1 MTESRR
7 IRSFRC
13 ADTLWR
19 SLEDESDE
27 RGMTID
33 ALITEALW
41 SYLRAAPE
49 FSTES
54 TQHARLESLMMA
66 SARTAERRLDPLHEG
81 IGVPEPG
88 KNANLTESAQIPTA
102 LQETPR
108 RISTRLEEGAQTVN
122 NLKLAF
128 DEEGRL
134 RNPVTGEPVDASLL
148 EQESD
153 ALAFSTQTDE
163 RPKLALLFSGTRYP
177 VNGER
182 FLIGRASTG
191 TDLQIRDANVS
202 RKHAAIIFH
211 DGGWFIHDLQSTNGV
226 EFRGRRIHTRRIE
239 HNDRYTIC
247 DYELIF
253 DLED

>member
-13 ADTLWR
+13 ADNLWR

-27 RGMTID
+27 RGITID

-41 SYLRAAPE
+41 SYLRSAPE

-54 TQHARLESLMMA
+54 TQHARLEAMMLSTA
-66 SARTAERRLDPLHEG
+66 RSAQRREDPLHES
-81 IGVPEPG
+81 IGSVGEPG
-88 KNANLTESAQIPTA
+88 VLRDEDTA
-102 LQETPR
+102 TTPSR
-108 RISTRLEEGAQTVN
+108 SRLVRPARAEEGDQTVN
-122 NLKLAF
+122 NLELVF
-128 DEEGRL
+128 DEQGRL
-134 RNPVTGEPVDASLL
+134 RDPKTGEIIQASVHEEPEPIE
-148 EQESD
+148 EQTS
-153 ALAFSTQTDE
+153 AAE
-163 RPKLALLFSGTRYP
+163 RPSLALLFSGTRYE
-177 VNGER
+177 VKGER

-202 RKHAAIIFH
+202 RKHAAIIYH

-239 HNDRYTIC
+239 HNDRYNIC
-247 DYELIF
+247 DYELILE
-253 DLED
+253 LED